1 MKISCLYLQVYSI
14 MYKVKKFLLIIFKE
28 VIYMNFKI
36 GNVNIKNQVVLAPM
50 AGICNSS
57 FRRIIKEMGAGLIYA
72 EMVSDKAL
80 FYNNEKTKDMLKMVE
95 EERPINQQIFGS
107 DKESFVMAAKYIY
120 ENMHPDIIDINMGCP
135 VPKVAVRAQAGAAL
149 LKNPEK
155 IKEIVKAVVDAV
167 PIPITVKIRSGWD
180 QGSINAKEVAKIC
193 EEAGASAICVHPR
206 TRSQGYTGVADWNV
220 IKEVKEAVSIPVIG
234 NGDIKTVYDAKR
246 MLEETGCD
254 AIMVG
259 RATLGNPWLIRDI
272 VNYLENA
279 SPPKTVSPIEKIDM
293 CIKHL
298 NYLLEIKSDKIAILE
313 IRNHIAWYL
322 KGLKGSNEIKNKVY
336 LCKNI
341 DDIINI
347 LNEYKV
353 NFKEDKNEGENQF

>member
-1 MKISCLYLQVYSI
+1 
-14 MYKVKKFLLIIFKE
+14 
-28 VIYMNFKI
+28 
-36 GNVNIKNQVVLAPM
+36 
-50 AGICNSS
+50 
-57 FRRIIKEMGAGLIYA
+57 
-72 EMVSDKAL
+72 
-80 FYNNEKTKDMLKMVE
+80 
-95 EERPINQQIFGS
+95 
-107 DKESFVMAAKYIY
+107 
-120 ENMHPDIIDINMGCP
+120 
-135 VPKVAVRAQAGAAL
+135 
-149 LKNPEK
+149 
-155 IKEIVKAVVDAV
+155 
-167 PIPITVKIRSGWD
+167 
-180 QGSINAKEVAKIC
+180 
-193 EEAGASAICVHPR
+193 
-206 TRSQGYTGVADWNV
+206 
-220 IKEVKEAVSIPVIG
+220 
-234 NGDIKTVYDAKR
+234 